1 MNYKTIDKEAE
12 DLFIEQR
19 SKFIGYVKPV
29 TSEQQAL
36 DFINEKRQ
44 KHWDATHNVYA
55 YSIREGQLQRYSD
68 DGEPHGTAGVP
79 VLDVILKSGVTDVCV
94 VVTRYFGGIL
104 LGAGGLVRAYTKG
117 AKIALDAGGIITMES
132 CSVAVLECDYGL
144 YGKISGLIPSC
155 GGVIDKTDFTDI
167 VNIEYHISQSGLEA
181 FRKQLADVTCG
192 SVATEV
198 KDERFF
204 KMNTGG

>member
-1 MNYKTIDKEAE
+1 MEFESSDE
-12 DLFIEQR
+12 FIEQR

-29 TSEQQAL
+29 KTEQEAL

-55 YSIREGQLQRYSD
+55 YVLRDGNIQRYSD

-79 VLDVILKSGVTDVCV
+79 TLDVIIKSGVTDVVV

-117 AKIALDAGGIITMES
+117 AKIALEAGNIITMES
-132 CSVAVLECDYGL
+132 CNIARLKCDYNQ
-144 YGKISGLIPSC
+144 YGKISGLIPSNN
-155 GGVIDKTDFTDI
+155 GVIDNTDFTDK
-167 VNIEYHISQSGLEA
+167 VEIEYHISPENFVKFQ
-181 FRKQLADVTCG
+181 KQLADTTCG
-192 SVATEV
+192 SVETEV
-198 KDERFF
+198 IDEKFF
-204 KMNTGG
+204 KMKG